1 MCDKSKVDSV
11 NSQFKANNVFKSLNS
26 TKELVENSDDLKD
39 KNICDLE
46 TEMNIK
52 EKKGSK
58 RVQWR
63 ENILNLNFN
72 EDSLSNQLLSET
84 NYYYGLGLVTGEQG
98 STFGGNR
105 FIGFSRHLFSD
116 QLGITVELCKPFIIN
131 HILIELENKTHKK
144 SPLFAYKVLIAI
156 DECMTDWDLIKD
168 NTDIECFGRQDIH
181 FYPRFVQYIRIIG
194 YHGIYR
200 QKNRESEAR
209 YFTLLNFDCIFD
221 DSFI

>member
-1 MCDKSKVDSV
+1 
-11 NSQFKANNVFKSLNS
+11 
-26 TKELVENSDDLKD
+26 LVENSDDLKD